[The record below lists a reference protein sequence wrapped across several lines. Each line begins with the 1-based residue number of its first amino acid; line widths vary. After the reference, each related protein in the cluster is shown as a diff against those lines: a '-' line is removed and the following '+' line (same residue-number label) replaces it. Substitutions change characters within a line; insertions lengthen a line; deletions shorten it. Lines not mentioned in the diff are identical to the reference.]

1 MARVN
6 APNSTECQICEDVIQ
21 SLDTVLTD
29 PSDQKEIL
37 DDLSS
42 VVCTPLGPFKDD
54 CPVDLAGSLSFAGG
68 GGGILFCA
76 VVMMIRFT
84 SFPCLACAVSCARH
98 LCSSLP

>member
-1 MARVN
+1 MQVLSIQQKWGPTQMHRN
-6 APNSTECQICEDVIQ
+6 AQKCTEMHTPNSTECQICEDVIQ

-68 GGGILFCA
+68 GGGI
-76 VVMMIRFT
+76 
-84 SFPCLACAVSCARH
+84 
-98 LCSSLP
+98 